1 MPSQKKLTQ
10 VESLLKQLREKPNFA
25 VIKFDRTSHT
35 SLESLRKELKKANSK
50 LKVVKNSLFEKAL
63 HKLSTENKD
72 LKTFNKK
79 SGDIKE
85 SSGLVSFDTDWSA
98 GIKAFYDYAQKDTT
112 LSFKVGILE
121 GEAYLTEDLA
131 KIAKLP
137 SKPELMAKVIGGM
150 KSPMFS
156 LVYGMKFN
164 MQKLVYVLSEKSKQ
178 TS

>member
-1 MPSQKKLTQ
+1 MPSQKKQTQ
-10 VESLLKQLREKPNFA
+10 VDSLVDQLKEKPNFA
-25 VIKFDRTSHT
+25 VIKFDRTTHT

-50 LKVVKNSLFEKAL
+50 LKVVKNSLFGKAL
-63 HKLSTENKD
+63 NKLSSDNKD
-72 LKTFNKK
+72 LKHFIKK

-85 SSGLVSFDTDWSA
+85 SSGLVTFDTEWSN
-98 GIKAFYDYAQKDTT
+98 GLKAFYDYAQKDTT

-121 GEAYLTEDLA
+121 GEAYLTEDLT

-137 SKPELMAKVIGGM
+137 GKAELMAKVIGGM

-164 MQKLVYVLSEKSKQ
+164 MQKLVYVLNEKSKQ